1 MKTTKKEEEIMNNDH
16 ERQRI
21 SPAILRAV
29 VTALGLLIIG
39 SLLSFSARLSSVISG
54 EEGIL
59 SGLPNFAVYLTIA
72 VGDIFILNS
81 LVTALSAYDKET
93 RKNFLKSA
101 PKEVYFTESITDIIR
116 SRTFIVE
123 AAVTVGLISLLAV
136 LGAFSC
142 FGKIFFEDGRWNGGW
157 FPVIILAPMSFIL
170 LLLSKYEAR
179 RYWVDLLR
187 RGEEKRL
194 DSPMRFMARMATI
207 FILYPV
213 VFPLAPLLAFMVW
226 NLIAILIQITN
237 AFSVIGTLIGI
248 IVLSTLVYIV
258 SFARACAKRKKFL
271 RRIGE
276 ICSENAYDV
285 ELPRHPYL
293 AILRTKPLSFNL
305 SVEGKI
311 YDCILLPTLHKR
323 TPFVINSATGGYFR
337 HRIGT
342 KNHHYSINHN
352 IDFFP
357 ASEGEHVVILS
368 PTPKYILISE
378 GKYENKLTS
387 GDRLWSFV
395 LYSDESFA
403 SALDRKCLGRA
414 NRDK

>member
-1 MKTTKKEEEIMNNDH
+1 MDNNY
-16 ERQRI
+16 EQPRI
-21 SPAILRAV
+21 SSSIMRAL
-29 VTALGLLIIG
+29 VTALGLLIVG
-39 SLLSFSARLSSVISG
+39 SLLSFSARLQSVVSG

-81 LVTALSAYDKET
+81 LVTALAAYDKEER
-93 RKNFLKSA
+93 RKFLADS
-101 PKEVYFTESITDIIR
+101 PKEVYFGESISDIIH
-116 SRTFIVE
+116 SRTFITE
-123 AAVTVGLISLLAV
+123 AAVTVGLIVLLAV
-136 LGAFSC
+136 IGAFSC
-142 FGKIFFEDGRWNGGW
+142 FGRIFFEDGRWDGKW
-157 FPVIILAPMSFIL
+157 FPAVILAPVTFVL

-179 RYWVDLLR
+179 RYWVDLSL

-194 DSPMRFMARMATI
+194 DNPCRLFARMAII
-207 FILYPV
+207 FILYPI

-226 NLIAILIQITN
+226 NLVAVLIQITN
-237 AFSVIGTLIGI
+237 AFSVIGTIVGI
-248 IVLSTLVYIV
+248 VVLSTLVYII
-258 SFARACAKRKKFL
+258 SFTRACVKRKKFL
-271 RRIGE
+271 KRIAE

-285 ELPRHPYL
+285 ELPKHPYV
-293 AILRTKPLSFNL
+293 AIFRTRALTFRL
-305 SVEGKI
+305 TAEGKL

-342 KNHHYSINHN
+342 KNHHYSINHG

-357 ASEGEHVVILS
+357 ETEGEHVVILS
-368 PTPKYILISE
+368 PTPKCILISE

-387 GDRLWSFV
+387 GDRLWNFV
-395 LYSDESFA
+395 LYSDESFT

>member
-1 MKTTKKEEEIMNNDH
+1 MDH
-16 ERQRI
+16 DNAQPRI
-21 SPAILRAV
+21 SSAVTRAL
-29 VTALGLLIIG
+29 VTALGLLIVG
-39 SLLSFSARLSSVISG
+39 TLLSFSARMQAVISG

-72 VGDIFILNS
+72 IGDLFILNS
-81 LVTALSAYDKET
+81 LVTALSAYDRDT
-93 RKNFLKSA
+93 RKLFLSSS
-101 PKEVYFTESITDIIR
+101 PKEVYFGETVHDIIR
-116 SRTFIVE
+116 SRIFIVE
-123 AAVTVGLISLLAV
+123 TAITVGLISLLAV

-142 FGKIFFEDGRWNGGW
+142 FGRIFFEDGRWDGGW
-157 FPVIILAPMSFIL
+157 FPLVILAPLTFIL

-179 RYWVDLLR
+179 RYWTHLFR
-187 RGEEKRL
+187 TGEEKRL
-194 DSPMRFMARMATI
+194 DSPWRLFARMATI
-207 FILYPV
+207 FILYPL
-213 VFPLAPLLAFMVW
+213 VFPLAPLLAFIAW
-226 NLIAILIQITN
+226 NFIAVLIQLTN
-237 AFSVIGTLIGI
+237 AFSVIGTIVGI

-293 AILRTKPLSFNL
+293 AILRTKALYFKL
-305 SVEGKI
+305 TAEGKL

-342 KNHHYSINHN
+342 KNHHYSINHG

-357 ASEGEHVVILS
+357 ESEGEHVVILS

-378 GKYENKLTS
+378 GKYENRLTS
-387 GDRLWSFV
+387 GDRLWNFV